1 MSGSIKINSAP
12 LYLTHVTVLGAPSFE
27 PSHPDGPDPGGGSTG
42 ASAAVGGC
50 RAFLKVYEGLV
61 PVHTS
66 AVYCAAEDARAFTVN
81 VAAERGRRGLQL
93 RGDVLVKCYH
103 RHYR

>member
-1 MSGSIKINSAP
+1 M
-12 LYLTHVTVLGAPSFE
+12 TVLGAPSFE
-27 PSHPDGPDPGGGSTG
+27 PSHPAGPDPGGGCSG
-42 ASAAVGGC
+42 PVAAGVAGGC
-50 RAFLKVYEGLV
+50 RAFVKVYEGLV

-66 AVYCAAEDARAFTVN
+66 AVYCVAEDARAFTVN

-103 RHYR
+103 RHFR